1 MNVCPLLFTI
11 DQEKSVLNSFL
22 SVQLLVSVIYA
33 WTIKIHF
40 LFMKCLNSYDYIGL
54 S

>member
-22 SVQLLVSVIYA
+22 SVQLLVSVKYMDY
-33 WTIKIHF
+33 KNLLFIHEMF
-40 LFMKCLNSYDYIGL
+40 ELI
-54 S
+54 